1 MTKKILGITLIIALI
16 ACLLTG
22 CAKDRVLYSETNL
35 SNYVQFSKYIGI
47 EVDTTTD
54 TFKEY
59 VDGIIEG
66 DVTDNSLY
74 AYGKEG
80 VVKKGDTVNIDY
92 VGRKNGI
99 AFDGGTANGYEL
111 EIGGGKFIPGFE
123 DGLIGKEIGSTV
135 DLNLTFPAD
144 YGNAAL
150 NGQAVVFTVKIN
162 YVDSEEHRKPE
173 DFYKDLKFESY
184 EAYMADVK
192 ERAIRAYLLNYITS
206 NSIILEYPEKD
217 KDYLLDAILEVENYN
232 VYMSQQT
239 DLETYVTG
247 QMGKTM
253 QEYKSNL
260 IKSEIEPMMASQMV
274 YYGILD
280 EEKIEIDKQAI
291 EDKIQETIDEFDGA
305 HTKDQI
311 LKGYGEYYF
320 EALVVGEQA
329 YDLVR
334 ENAVIKD

>member
-1 MTKKILGITLIIALI
+1 MKRILGITLIVALL
-16 ACLLTG
+16 ACMLTG
-22 CAKDRVLYSETNL
+22 CAKDRVLYRETKL
-35 SNYVQFSKYIGI
+35 SNYVQLSKYIGV

-66 DVTDNSLY
+66 DVTDNDLY

-80 VVKKGDTVNIDY
+80 LVKEGDKVNIDY

-99 AFDGGTANGYEL
+99 AFDGGTANGAEL
-111 EIGGGKFIPGFE
+111 EIGAGKFIPGFE

-135 DLNLTFPAD
+135 DLHLTFPAD
-144 YGNAAL
+144 YDEESL
-150 NGQAVVFTVKIN
+150 RGQAVVFTVKIN
-162 YVDSEEHRKPE
+162 YVDSTEHRKPE
-173 DFYKDLKFESY
+173 DFYKDLEFESY
-184 EAYMADVK
+184 EAYMEDVH
-192 ERAIRAYLLNYITS
+192 ERAVKSYLLNYITS

-217 KDYLLDAILEVENYN
+217 KDYLLEAVLEVENYN
-232 VYMSQQT
+232 VHMSEQT

-253 QEYKSNL
+253 DEYKSNL
-260 IKSEIEPMMASQMV
+260 LSSEIQPMMANQMV

-280 EEKIEIDKQAI
+280 KEKMEVDKKLVD
-291 EDKIQETIDEFDGA
+291 EKIQETIDEYGGK
-305 HTKDQI
+305 HTKEQI
-311 LKGYGEYYF
+311 LKGFGDYYF
-320 EALVVGEQA
+320 EALAVCDQV

-334 ENAVIKD
+334 ENAVIKK